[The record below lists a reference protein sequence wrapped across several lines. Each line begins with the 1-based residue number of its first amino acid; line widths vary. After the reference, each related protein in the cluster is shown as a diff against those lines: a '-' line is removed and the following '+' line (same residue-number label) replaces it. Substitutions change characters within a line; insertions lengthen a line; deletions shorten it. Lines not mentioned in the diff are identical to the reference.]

1 MSGGD
6 AQANESI
13 LSVVN
18 FNLILKSGGTKMP
31 DVKEVSAK
39 SPKMERETLAV
50 VNYGSTIEESIE
62 MFGADAVNSNAFANW
77 RVTLQAAIRRG
88 HLAGKSDEEIQNE
101 LANAKM
107 GVAVSGGSVDP
118 IQASLAKFKL
128 MDADEQADYL
138 EQLRQAAG

>member
-1 MSGGD
+1 
-6 AQANESI
+6 
-13 LSVVN
+13 
-18 FNLILKSGGTKMP
+18 MP

-50 VNYGSTIEESIE
+50 VNYGTTIEESIE

-77 RVTLQAAIRRG
+77 RVTLQACIRRG
-88 HLAGKSDEEIQNE
+88 HLAGKTDEDIQAE
-101 LANAKM
+101 LASAKM

-118 IQASLAKFKL
+118 IAASLAKFKL
-128 MDADEQADYL
+128 MDSDEQAEYL